1 MNHLVEEIFTQAME
15 LDPGDRQ
22 HFVDEACAGNRELR
36 HLVEQLLVDA
46 EGADAY
52 FTKALGEAP
61 WVGASG
67 NRLIEKEGDWVG
79 HYKLLQQI
87 GEGGFGVVWMAE
99 QSKPISR
106 RVAVKVIKAGMD
118 TKEVL
123 ARFDAERQALARMDH
138 RNIARV
144 IDAGATLTG
153 RPYFAMDLVKGMPIT
168 RYCDEQQLD
177 AHERLLLFAD
187 VCAAI
192 NHAHQKG
199 VIHRDIKPSN
209 VLVTLDGDKPMV
221 KVIDFGISKAIEGKL
236 TDGTLFTRLEQWV
249 GTPVYMSPEQA
260 GLGSLDID
268 TRSDIYALG
277 VLLYELLTG
286 VPPFDQATL
295 IKAGYEEMRRIIRE
309 VEPIRPSQRL
319 TYLHAEQGTPNAAAR
334 RLSGDRLHRL
344 IAGDL
349 DWIVMKAIDKS
360 RDRRYDTAAALA
372 EDIARFLADEP
383 VTAKPP
389 SARYVIGKFAK
400 RHRLGIRVVLG
411 AAVLLVAAAV
421 VSSLLAIRAF
431 RAEDLS
437 WERLAETVRERNAKA
452 KALEGAE
459 TVARFLTEVF
469 KSPDPAMDGK
479 SVTVASALDN
489 ASAKLKVD
497 LKDQPERRA
506 MLLAVLAGTYEGLA
520 LYERAAATWQEV
532 MELQRSLKG
541 TGDPEFRRAL
551 RRLGKCRELLGDYAG
566 ARLLGDEEVR
576 LLTRLY
582 GPTHEETL
590 LAMGSLAD
598 NLFCIGE
605 HDQAI
610 AMQRDVLDRLRSLHG
625 KDAEITLQAT
635 RTLIRSLIGVGRK
648 AEIAAVSEEIPKLN
662 LNFGE
667 YYIQLGKALEQE
679 TQKLGQMGNSSGA
692 TDPQRMLTLERLAS
706 LHSQVGDPQ
715 AAVSY
720 QEQAVELRKQRCGFD
735 HPETIAAQE
744 FLANLLLM
752 SADGHQASLLNEE
765 LRVRKSALAKQKN
778 PGALQNQLTLLG
790 YPNPNKCRVLADD
803 LLPRMKKEAGPEGPG
818 YLRLVATLADWYC
831 FLGRTREAMEL
842 MAQVVPKSAGAY
854 ETQKFA
860 GLQLWFGQN
869 KNYCEIRRVRFDH
882 LRRWVPVPTNIHHV
896 QEVHQ
901 RNLMNLLLCCF
912 MPMDDSD
919 QQQELLVGLARAE
932 ASRASQTERKE
943 ITECAVITGIIHFRT
958 GDYQKALASFAE
970 AERINSE
977 RNERLPAWQRTIP
990 RWEQTLERFFKAMA
1004 MYHTGHEKDGFA
1016 LFQST
1021 AKSMKRWPSNDHP
1034 MLGTY
1039 NPRADELTYCLAYK
1053 EAAKLFGAAGMVEQI
1068 ANASNSPSQGLSF
1081 ASNKL
1086 TAEGTT
1092 FLAGDTIK
1100 LTATVKNSGK
1110 VAMQNVSVSFY
1121 DGYPASGGTLI
1132 QTATVQR
1139 WLQAS
1144 DEVAVPIRWTIPS
1157 PDIAP
1162 FRPVYAVVH
1171 PAGMIP
1177 QSDETDNMGCLT
1189 LNCVNLRVSYV
1200 SGVIKPDGSVRV
1212 VARVKNFSAPAS
1224 PVTILRLKSED
1235 DARTLAQTDVS
1246 SLSPGNSVEISLDL
1260 PAGTQPEGERTYS
1273 LTVDEDGLT
1282 GDVDTSNNKVQFS
1295 LNLFISTANDGI
1307 PDWWKRQYG
1316 FSITDP
1322 TVANADPDND
1332 GFTNLQEY
1340 LAGTNPLDA
1349 SSFLKVGDFARP
1361 AAVESEGLAISW
1373 APVAGRSYNLERSC
1387 DLIHWTQV
1395 RGNVLATP
1403 PLNTVVDT
1411 EVPPAGKTFF
1421 LYRLTTPK

>member
-1 MNHLVEEIFTQAME
+1 MNHLAEEIFTQALE

-61 WVGASG
+61 WVGPSG
-67 NRLIEKEGDWVG
+67 IEKEGDWVG
-79 HYKLLQQI
+79 PYKLLQQI

-144 IDAGATLTG
+144 IDAGVTLTG

-177 AHERLLLFAD
+177 ANARLLLFAD

-209 VLVTLDGDKPMV
+209 VLVTLEGDKPMV

-286 VPPFDQATL
+286 VPPFDQDTL

-309 VEPIRPSQRL
+309 VEPVRPSQRL
-319 TYLHAEQGTPNAAAR
+319 TSLHAEQGAPLAAAR

-344 IAGDL
+344 IAADL

-372 EDIARFLADEP
+372 DDIERFLADEP

-389 SARYVIGKFAK
+389 SARYVIGKFAN

-437 WERLAETVRERNAKA
+437 RERLGEAVRERNAKA

-469 KSPDPAMDGK
+469 KSPDPAKDGK

-520 LYERAAATWQEV
+520 LHERAAATWQEV

-551 RRLGKCRELLGDYAG
+551 RRLGKCRELLGDHAG

-576 LLTRLY
+576 LLTRLN
-582 GPTHEETL
+582 GPTNEETL
-590 LAMGSLAD
+590 LAMGSLAG
-598 NLFCIGE
+598 NLFRIGE

-625 KDAEITLQAT
+625 KDAEKTLQAA
-635 RTLIRSLIGVGRK
+635 RTLIRSLIGVGRN
-648 AEIAAVSEEIPKLN
+648 AEIAAIYEEIPQLHI
-662 LNFGE
+662 NFGE
-667 YYIQLGKALEQE
+667 YNIQLGKSLEQE
-679 TQKLGQMGNSSGA
+679 TQKLGQLGPSSDA

-715 AAVSY
+715 AAVRY

-735 HPETIAAQE
+735 HPETIAAQD
-744 FLANLLLM
+744 FLATLLYETT
-752 SADGHQASLLNEE
+752 DGQRASLLKEE
-765 LRVRKSALAKQKN
+765 LRVRKSALANQQN
-778 PGALQNQLTLLG
+778 HGALQNQLTLLD

-803 LLPRMKKEAGPEGPG
+803 LLPRMKKDAGPEGPG
-818 YLRLVATLADWYC
+818 YLRLVLILADWYS
-831 FLGRTREAMEL
+831 FLGRTQEGMEL
-842 MAQVVPKSAGAY
+842 MAQVCPKLPGDCT
-854 ETQKFA
+854 TQKFA
-860 GLQLWFGQN
+860 GLQLWFGEN
-869 KNYCEIRRVRFDH
+869 KKYCEIRRVRLNH
-882 LRRWVPVPTNIHHV
+882 LRQYMPVLRNIHHGE
-896 QEVHQ
+896 EVYSYYIKD
-901 RNLMNLLLCCF
+901 LLLCCF
-912 MPMDDSD
+912 MPLDDAD
-919 QQQELLVGLARAE
+919 QQHELLDRLAWAE
-932 ASRASQTERKE
+932 ASRASQNSRDES
-943 ITECAVITGIIHFRT
+943 TECAVITGVIHFRA
-958 GDYQKALASFAE
+958 GDYQKALACFAE
-970 AERINSE
+970 AES
-977 RNERLPAWQRTIP
+977 LPTWRYPIP
-990 RWEQTLERFFKAMA
+990 TWEKTMAGFFKAMA
-1004 MYHTGHEKDGFA
+1004 MHHTGHGRDGFA

-1021 AKSMKRWPSNDHP
+1021 AKSMIQWPSSDHP
-1034 MLGTY
+1034 MLGIY
-1039 NPRADELTYCLAYK
+1039 NPCGNELAYWLAYK
-1053 EAAKLFGAAGMVEQI
+1053 EAAKLFGAAGTDEQI
-1068 ANASNSPSQGLSF
+1068 ANASNLPSQGLSF
-1081 ASNKL
+1081 ASNRL
-1086 TAEGTT
+1086 TAEGST

-1100 LTATVKNSGK
+1100 LTATVRNSGK
-1110 VAMQNVSVSFY
+1110 VALQDVSVSFY
-1121 DGYPASGGTLI
+1121 DGYPASCGTLI
-1132 QTATVQR
+1132 QTASVQR

-1144 DEVAVPIRWTIPS
+1144 DEVAVPISWTIPS

-1162 FRPVYAVVH
+1162 FRPVFAVVH
-1171 PAGMIP
+1171 QAGMIP
-1177 QSDETDNMGCLT
+1177 QSYETDNMACLT
-1189 LNCVNLRVSYV
+1189 LNCVDLGINYV
-1200 SGVIKPDGSVRV
+1200 SRATKPDGSVRV

-1235 DARTLAQTDVS
+1235 DARTLAQADVS
-1246 SLSPGNSVEISLDL
+1246 SLSPGNSVEIPLDL

-1273 LTVDEDGLT
+1273 LTVDEDGHT
-1282 GDVDTSNNKVQFS
+1282 GDVDTSNNTVQFS
-1295 LNLFISTANDGI
+1295 KLQILMEKQSIFN
-1307 PDWWKRQYG
+1307 
-1316 FSITDP
+1316 FSM
-1322 TVANADPDND
+1322 NMRYH
-1332 GFTNLQEY
+1332 Q
-1340 LAGTNPLDA
+1340 
-1349 SSFLKVGDFARP
+1349 DF
-1361 AAVESEGLAISW
+1361 S
-1373 APVAGRSYNLERSC
+1373 
-1387 DLIHWTQV
+1387 
-1395 RGNVLATP
+1395 
-1403 PLNTVVDT
+1403 
-1411 EVPPAGKTFF
+1411 
-1421 LYRLTTPK
+1421 